1 MNSKRSISVDIT
13 KGVAIMAIVLGHVS
27 YLYSSNSLV
36 DSEVFIYS
44 LWHVSV
50 FFILAGFFIK
60 DDRLVQPKLWFK
72 KKFSSLYLKILYFYV
87 PAVLLHNTL
96 IKIRWYSLESIDPV
110 INTYSMI
117 DFAKQ
122 TVLAICLGGREP
134 IVGAMWFVYV
144 LFMAL
149 IGLSVVS
156 WAIKKLAKDERQYE
170 WMRGIALLAMCIV
183 AGILSNKYGLTIRR
197 FSNTFTAMLLI
208 YVGKIMYQ
216 KMKLSFDNGY
226 LAIICGLI
234 AFEVACMLGGVALNG
249 NEYKDILQLLVAAP
263 AVLYIIMY
271 IGKHIGANV
280 IGKAIAYVGK
290 DSFYVM
296 ALHFVG
302 FKFCTL
308 ALQGIGY
315 GGANLSD
322 LTPVVG
328 SNILLLFLY
337 VIFGVGFPLVFMWGF
352 RNGKRILLKI
362 MHNEKS

>member
-1 MNSKRSISVDIT
+1 MMKNNRSLSVDIT
-13 KGVAIMAIVLGHVS
+13 KGVAIIAIVLGHIT
-27 YLYSSNSLV
+27 YSCPTCKLL
-36 DSEVFIYS
+36 DSSVLFHG
-44 LWHVSV
+44 LWHVAV
-50 FFILAGFFIK
+50 FFIVAGFFIK
-60 DDRLVQPKLWFK
+60 EEQLVHPKRWFK

-87 PAVLLHNTL
+87 PAVLLHNVL
-96 IKIRWYSLESIDPV
+96 IKIGWYSLESTDPV
-110 INTYSMI
+110 INTYSMM

-149 IGLSVVS
+149 IGLSIVS
-156 WAIKKLAKDERQYE
+156 WALKKLAKYERQYE
-170 WMRGIALLAMCIV
+170 WMRGIVLLSMCMV

-226 LAIICGLI
+226 LAIVCGLV

-249 NEYKDILQLLVAAP
+249 NEYKDILQLIVAAP
-263 AVLYIIMY
+263 AVLYIILY
-271 IGKHIGANV
+271 IGKHIETNV
-280 IGKAIAYVGK
+280 IGKAIAYIGK

-302 FKFCTL
+302 FKLCTL
-308 ALQGIGY
+308 ALHGIGM

-322 LTPVVG
+322 LTPGVDG
-328 SNILLLFLY
+328 NILLLFVY
-337 VIFGVGFPLVFMWGF
+337 AFFGVGFPLLFMWGF
-352 RNGKRILLKI
+352 RKLKDFIL
-362 MHNEKS
+362 S

>member
-1 MNSKRSISVDIT
+1 M
-13 KGVAIMAIVLGHVS
+13 
-27 YLYSSNSLV
+27 
-36 DSEVFIYS
+36 
-44 LWHVSV
+44 
-50 FFILAGFFIK
+50 
-60 DDRLVQPKLWFK
+60 
-72 KKFSSLYLKILYFYV
+72 
-87 PAVLLHNTL
+87 PAVLLHNVL
-96 IKIRWYSLESIDPV
+96 IKIGRNSLESNDPV
-110 INTYSMI
+110 INTYSMKE
-117 DFAKQ
+117 FAKQ

-149 IGLSVVS
+149 IGLSIVS
-156 WAIKKLAKDERQYE
+156 WLIKKLAKDERQYE

-234 AFEVACMLGGVALNG
+234 AFEVACMLGGVSLNG

-271 IGKHIGANV
+271 IGKHIETNFV
-280 IGKAIAYVGK
+280 GKAIAYIGK

-302 FKFCTL
+302 FKLCSLSLNIAGCGGGNL
-308 ALQGIGY
+308 A
-315 GGANLSD
+315 D
-322 LTPVVG
+322 LTP
-328 SNILLLFLY
+328 NIGNNISLLLLY
-337 VIFGVGFPLVFMWGF
+337 AVFGVGFPLVFMWGF
-352 RNGKRILLKI
+352 RIVKTLFEIKNRIR
-362 MHNEKS
+362 

>member
-1 MNSKRSISVDIT
+1 MKRFLSVDIA
-13 KGVAIMAIVLGHVS
+13 KGISIIAIVLGHINFQ
-27 YLYSSNSLV
+27 YPAGQLV
-36 DSEVFIYS
+36 NTKDLFIY
-44 LWHVSV
+44 LWHVAV
-50 FFILAGFFIK
+50 FFLLAGFFIK
-60 DDRLVQPKLWFK
+60 EEQLVQPKLWFK
-72 KKFSSLYLKILYFYV
+72 KKFSSLYLKILYFYI
-87 PAVLLHNTL
+87 PAVLLHNVY
-96 IKIRWYSLESIDPV
+96 IKIGWYSLESTAQV

-149 IGLSVVS
+149 IGLSIVS
-156 WAIKKLAKDERQYE
+156 WLIKKLAKDERQYE

-226 LAIICGLI
+226 LAIVCGLV

-271 IGKHIGANV
+271 IGKHIETNFV
-280 IGKAIAYVGK
+280 GKAIAYIGK

-302 FKFCTL
+302 FKLCSLSLNIAGCGGGNL
-308 ALQGIGY
+308 A
-315 GGANLSD
+315 D
-322 LTPVVG
+322 LTP
-328 SNILLLFLY
+328 NIGNNISLLLLY
-337 VIFGVGFPLVFMWGF
+337 AVFGVGFPLVFMWGF
-352 RNGKRILLKI
+352 RIVKTLFEIKNRIR
-362 MHNEKS
+362 

>member
-1 MNSKRSISVDIT
+1 MKNRRSFSVDIA
-13 KGVAIMAIVLGHVS
+13 KGISIIAIVLGHINF
-27 YLYSSNSLV
+27 LYPTWKLV
-36 DSEVFIYS
+36 NTIDLFIY
-44 LWHVSV
+44 LWHVAV
-50 FFILAGFFIK
+50 FFLLAGFFIK
-60 DDRLVQPKLWFK
+60 EEQLVQPKLWFK

-87 PAVLLHNTL
+87 PAVLLHNVL
-96 IKIRWYSLESIDPV
+96 IRIGWYSLESNDPV
-110 INTYSMI
+110 INTYSMMK
-117 DFAKQ
+117 FAKQ

-149 IGLSVVS
+149 IGLSIVS
-156 WAIKKLAKDERQYE
+156 WLIKKLAKDERQYE

-183 AGILSNKYGLTIRR
+183 AGILSNKYSLTIRR

-249 NEYKDILQLLVAAP
+249 NEYKDILQLIVAAP

-271 IGKHIGANV
+271 IGKHIETNV
-280 IGKAIAYVGK
+280 AGKAIAYVGK
-290 DSFYVM
+290 ESFYVM

-302 FKFCTL
+302 FKLCTL

-315 GGANLSD
+315 RRANLSD
-322 LTPVVG
+322 LTPTVG
-328 SNILLLFLY
+328 SNVLLLLIYAF
-337 VIFGVGFPLVFMWGF
+337 FGVGFPLLFMWGF
-352 RNGKRILLKI
+352 RKVEILIK
-362 MHNEKS
+362 